1 MAIEITKLTR
11 KFSFNGADLPDPG
24 EAFTPEEVKDI
35 YSNQYPDLSTAIVN
49 EPSVKDTV
57 ATYTFTRNVGTKG

>member
-1 MAIEITKLTR
+1 MTIDIKKLTR

-24 EAFTPEEVKDI
+24 EAFTPDEVKDL

-49 EPSVKDTV
+49 DPTIKDDV
-57 ATYTFTRNVGTKG
+57 ATYAFTRNVGTKG

>member
-1 MAIEITKLTR
+1 MTIEIKKLTR
-11 KFSFNGADLPDPG
+11 NFTFNGANLPDPG
-24 EAFTPEEVKDI
+24 ETFSPDEVKDI

-49 EPSVKDTV
+49 EPNISGDV

>member
-1 MAIEITKLTR
+1 MNIEVKKLSRT
-11 KFSFNGADLPDPG
+11 FTFNGANLPDPG
-24 EAFTPEEVKDI
+24 EAFSPEEVKDI

-49 EPSVKDTV
+49 EPTISGDV

>member
-35 YSNQYPDLSTAIVN
+35 YSNQYPDLSTAIVS
-49 EPSVKDTV
+49 EPTIAGDV

>member
-1 MAIEITKLTR
+1 MAIETKVITR

-24 EAFTPEEVKDI
+24 PAFTPEEVKDI

-49 EPSVKDTV
+49 EPSIKDDV
-57 ATYTFTRNVGTKG
+57 MTYTFKRNVGTKG

>member
-1 MAIEITKLTR
+1 MAIAIQKLTR
-11 KFSFNGADLPDPG
+11 KFTFNGANLPDPG
-24 EAFTPEEVKDI
+24 EAFSPEEVKEI

-49 EPSVKDTV
+49 APTISGDV

>member
-1 MAIEITKLTR
+1 MAISIQKLKR
-11 KFSFNGADLPDPG
+11 KFTFNGANLPDPG
-24 EAFTPEEVKDI
+24 EAFSPEEVKEI

-49 EPSVKDTV
+49 EPTISGDV

>member
-24 EAFTPEEVKDI
+24 AAFTPDEVKDL

-49 EPSVKDTV
+49 EPSIKGDV

>member
-1 MAIEITKLTR
+1 MTIDIKKLKR

-24 EAFTPEEVKDI
+24 EAFTPEEVKDL
-35 YSNQYPDLSTAIVN
+35 YSNQYPDISTAIVN
-49 EPSVKDTV
+49 EPTIKDDV

>member
-1 MAIEITKLTR
+1 MAIEIKKLIR
-11 KFSFNGADLPDPG
+11 KFTFNGANLPDPG
-24 EAFTPEEVKDI
+24 EAFTPDEVRDI

-49 EPSVKDTV
+49 EASIKGDV

>member
-1 MAIEITKLTR
+1 MTIQVQKLTR
-11 KFSFNGADLPDPG
+11 KFAFNGANLPDPG
-24 EAFTPEEVKDI
+24 EAFSPEEVKDI

-49 EPSVKDTV
+49 EPTISGDV